1 MRQFLDHTMPRSRED
16 WKWIQL
22 FSCPYS
28 TDDEYE
34 SEGKSKEA
42 LTIGAV

>member
-1 MRQFLDHTMPRSRED
+1 MRQFLDHTMPRGRED
-16 WKWIQL
+16 WIQL

-34 SEGKSKEA
+34 SEGKRMH
-42 LTIGAV
+42 